1 MPVMCGGG
9 GHETHNI
16 NMQIMRFGSDLL
28 PFFLANVLFLREF
41 CLLLE

>member
-16 NMQIMRFGSDLL
+16 NMRFGSDLL

-41 CLLLE
+41 CFLLE